1 MGKSHGSD
9 VLIFFL
15 GMRPPHGERTSFGH
29 VARYCQLCLPGSSC
43 CPLQRMALGPV
54 LVCSQET
61 ALVSQT
67 AQSWTCESRALGTG
81 EAPKTPHL
89 RVGRRARQ
97 CSARPP
103 QLRPLTRGSP
113 ELSQRWEPLLLPPL
127 SLPPFVEAA
136 SLVGI
141 CCCTAACLWIWLV
154 VLSSW
159 MGTSLLA
166 GRLSAGALSR
176 RAMSGRSVNSAP
188 ASSVLP
194 RAPGALARVAGPS
207 RPSPLKL
214 GVWLG
219 GWAYPSNRG
228 RIPELSFL
236 LEAAPAPAPP
246 LALVCAVH
254 PHPPSCGST
263 QPHS

>member
-1 MGKSHGSD
+1 MHGRP
-9 VLIFFL
+9 
-15 GMRPPHGERTSFGH
+15 GPAPPPH
-29 VARYCQLCLPGSSC
+29 P
-43 CPLQRMALGPV
+43 
-54 LVCSQET
+54 
-61 ALVSQT
+61 
-67 AQSWTCESRALGTG
+67 
-81 EAPKTPHL
+81 
-89 RVGRRARQ
+89 
-97 CSARPP
+97 
-103 QLRPLTRGSP
+103 GSP

-127 SLPPFVEAA
+127 SLPPLVAAA

-176 RAMSGRSVNSAP
+176 RATSGRSVNSAP
-188 ASSVLP
+188 ASSVLA
-194 RAPGALARVAGPS
+194 RAPGTLARAAGPS

-219 GWAYPSNRG
+219 GWACPSNRG

-236 LEAAPAPAPP
+236 PEAAPAPAPP
-246 LALVCAVH
+246 LASVC
-254 PHPPSCGST
+254 
-263 QPHS
+263 